1 MTRVIWSKSVDK
13 SCNKRITA
21 KDVALEAG
29 VSRPL
34 VSMYLAGNPKA
45 WLSEETKARI
55 DLAVK
60 KLNYRPNLLAQSLKS
75 GKTKTVGMVMG
86 GISNSFSGIFG
97 EMVMTEIEKYGYRLF
112 LALTRFDQQREHDAL
127 TNMIGHQIDGVIYT
141 LSVNRDPEFFRRLT
155 DAPMPVVL
163 TEYNPQLALP
173 CVAFDLVPGV
183 RAALQAVRAAGM
195 SKVLYITGWMDQ
207 DAHLVKDL
215 GEFPGLAIDTMHWNP
230 TDTNTAATIQRINAS
245 NAQAMIC
252 PHELLRHAQGNIS
265 ADIRSIPVIQ
275 LPIPALCEGIWG
287 VIECPFGANVRVLVK
302 TLISFIENG
311 GPATPAT
318 KIMIDSKFYPRSAV
332 AAWYDALC
340 RDPDYGRYCH

>member
-1 MTRVIWSKSVDK
+1 MNK

-55 DLAVK
+55 DEAVK

-97 EMVMTEIEKYGYRLF
+97 EAVMKEVEKYGYRLF
-112 LALTRFDQQREHDAL
+112 LALTQFDRQREHDAL

-141 LSVNRDPEFFRRLT
+141 LSVNRDPEFFRRLA

-173 CVAFDLVPGV
+173 CVAFDLLPGV
-183 RAALQAVRAAGM
+183 RAALQAVREAGM
-195 SKVLYITGWMDQ
+195 SKVLYITGCMDQ
-207 DAHLVKDL
+207 EETIGSDVSGD
-215 GEFPGLAIDTMHWNP
+215 FPDIKFETLHWNP
-230 TDTNTAATIQRINAS
+230 TDTDLAATLERLN
-245 NAQAMIC
+245 NTTAQAVFC
-252 PHELLRHAQGNIS
+252 PQELLKFLKGKHI
-265 ADIRSIPVIQ
+265 DHIRLIPITQ
-275 LPIPALCEGIWG
+275 IPDARLYDNVFGI
-287 VIECPFGANVRVLVK
+287 VECPFQVRIRELAK
-302 TLISFIENG
+302 ILIALIEGTAEPGEARQRLIGSN
-311 GPATPAT
+311 
-318 KIMIDSKFYPRSAV
+318 FYPLTEV
-332 AAWYDALC
+332 AGWC
-340 RDPDYGRYCH
+340 QKISNDPDCRMYCNHQQIF

>member
-1 MTRVIWSKSVDK
+1 VDK

-34 VSMYLAGNPKA
+34 VSMYLSGNPKA

-55 DLAVK
+55 DQAVK

-75 GKTKTVGMVMG
+75 GKTKTIGMVMG
-86 GISNSFSGIFG
+86 GLAHPFSGIFG
-97 EMVMTEIEKYGYRLF
+97 EAMMEEAEKHGYRMF
-112 LALTRFDQQREHDAL
+112 LALTRFEPAREHEAL
-127 TNMIGHQIDGVIYT
+127 TNMARHQIDGVIYT
-141 LSVNRDPEFFRRLT
+141 LSANRDPEFFRQFENG
-155 DAPMPVVL
+155 PMPVLL
-163 TEYNPQLALP
+163 TENHPELPLP
-173 CVAFDLVPGV
+173 CVAFDLAPGV
-183 RAALQAVRAAGM
+183 RAALEAIRAAGM

-207 DAHLVKDL
+207 DAHLIKDL

-230 TDTNTAATIQRINAS
+230 TDTDTAATIQRINAS

-275 LPIPALCEGIWG
+275 LPIPALCDGIWG

-311 GPATPAT
+311 GPATPAPQ
-318 KIMIDSKFYPRSAV
+318 IMIDSKFYPQSDI

-340 RDPDYGRYCH
+340 RDPDCGRYCH